1 MAISTQ
7 SSLGDFTVLQ
17 ADVQP
22 RWQTTDV
29 AAVTELTVKFAHVAL
44 TGDGE
49 LVTAV
54 SGKKIR
60 VHALYAQSTDVNESS
75 KIYLE
80 SGTTQIG
87 PEVLLGGLQT
97 QKNDVSGSEASYNYA
112 PFILDYNESGW
123 CETASGVALNAEFTG
138 SISDGVDFMI
148 VYSEQ

>member
-29 AAVTELTVKFAHVAL
+29 ATGSSITVKFAHVAL
-44 TGDGE
+44 TADGP
-49 LVTAV
+49 LVAAV

-60 VHALYAQSTDVNESS
+60 VHALYADSTDVDQSA
-75 KIYLE
+75 KVYLE
-80 SGTTQIG
+80 DGTTQIG
-87 PEVLLGGLQT
+87 PEILLGGILT
-97 QKNDVSGSEASYNYA
+97 TLPDMSSTEHSSHYR
-112 PFILDYNESGW
+112 PFVLDYNEGGW
-123 CETASGVALNAEFTG
+123 CETSAGAALNVEIAGT
-138 SISDGVDFMI
+138 ISDGVDFMI